1 MKLAQVKFINN
12 KDQKNTETESTVSVC
27 DIMKNNTSTIIKKM
41 ESQIPSYAQS
51 YSDLYSE
58 YLHSLDDLFGTCYIA
73 EKEFFDKLG
82 FDQNTLKAYD
92 SYFKSITGYYS
103 SQIEFSTSF
112 LRTYVETRISAIK
125 SYDSYMHVMMNS
137 YAKMLSQFLET
148 FKK

>member
-1 MKLAQVKFINN
+1 MKLAQVKVINN
-12 KDQKNTETESTVSVC
+12 KEQKNTETESSVSVC

-41 ESQIPSYAQS
+41 ESQIPSYVQS

-73 EKEFFDKLG
+73 EKEFFDNLG

-112 LRTYVETRISAIK
+112 LRTYVQTRISAIK

-137 YAKMLSQFLET
+137 YAKMLSQFSET

>member
-1 MKLAQVKFINN
+1 MAQVKFINN
-12 KDQKNTETESTVSVC
+12 KEQKNTETESTVSVC

-41 ESQIPSYAQS
+41 ESQIPSYVQS

-137 YAKMLSQFLET
+137 YAKMLLQFSET

>member
-1 MKLAQVKFINN
+1 MAQVKFINN
-12 KDQKNTETESTVSVC
+12 KEQKNTETESTVSVC

-41 ESQIPSYAQS
+41 ESQIPSYVQS

-73 EKEFFDKLG
+73 EKEFFDNLG

-92 SYFKSITGYYS
+92 SYFKSITGYYL

-112 LRTYVETRISAIK
+112 LRTYVQTRISAIK
-125 SYDSYMHVMMNS
+125 SYDSYMHVMMNF
-137 YAKMLSQFLET
+137 YAKILSQFSET